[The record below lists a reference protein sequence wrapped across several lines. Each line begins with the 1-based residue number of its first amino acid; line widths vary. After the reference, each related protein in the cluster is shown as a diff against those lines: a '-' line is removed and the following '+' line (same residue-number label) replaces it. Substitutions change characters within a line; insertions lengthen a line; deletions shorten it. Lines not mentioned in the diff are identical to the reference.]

1 MSETTAL
8 FGNLLRRLRSAA
20 ALSQEA
26 LAERAGLSRHGVSDL
41 ERGAR
46 HAPRLETVR
55 MLADALAL
63 EEADRGALLA
73 AARPEL
79 LRGDGAP
86 SAPSSAVSLPAPL
99 TRLIGR
105 EMELTALR
113 ATLQDANVRL
123 LTVTGPGG
131 VGKTRLAL
139 ALTTGMQEA
148 FADGVVF
155 VDLSLLSDPDLVVP
169 TIAVAF
175 GVQESADR
183 VLLDRLVQFL
193 AEKRLLLLLDNCEPV
208 LTAAP
213 DVAKL
218 LGRCSGLTILATSRE
233 PWRVRGE
240 QEFPLLPLPL
250 PPIDRPVGVEE
261 VQSSPAV
268 ALFVE
273 RAHAVQPHFALTAEN
288 ADAVVAICQ
297 RLDGLPLAIEL
308 AAARIKL
315 LPPAVLLARLE
326 QRLPLL
332 TGGGRDAPARQRTMR
347 DAIAWSYDLLS
358 AEEQAL
364 FRRLA
369 VFIGGWSLEA
379 AEAVGSAS
387 GDSTLGVLEGLAS
400 LADKSLL
407 REDEG
412 PDGEPRFFMLETVR
426 EYGVERL
433 AASGEEVAGR
443 AAHADYFLALT
454 ERTAPLLRGAE
465 ARARFAALEHEHGNF
480 RAALAWFAANGEDN
494 ALLRLVAALGY
505 FWTMSGH
512 WTEGNAW
519 LERALAA
526 DTQPSLARLEA
537 LENLGDSAGYQGNIA
552 RAEAALEEG
561 LALARRL
568 GEGVKVS
575 SMLLTLG
582 TVRVDQ
588 GQYEEGE
595 AYLAEAMAVAVRAH
609 DSYGEILAQAH
620 LGIVC
625 WGRGDSARAIER
637 LETARTRAR
646 EVGHPLPAAVAS
658 RYLGLIATE
667 AGDYARAAARHREWM
682 DYDPDPVSAHILA
695 RTAHDVASLAAM
707 LGEAE
712 QAAWLFGAAAALGA
726 AIGLAPAWPERGVH
740 ERARSHALGT
750 LGDDAF
756 DAAFNAG
763 RRLSQEHIL
772 AEVEAVLDA
781 GVGSPQ
787 ATSGDR

>member
-79 LRGDGAP
+79 LRGDGAT

-148 FADGVVF
+148 FADWVVF

-332 TGGGRDAPARQRTMR
+332 TGGGRDAPGRQRTMR
-347 DAIAWSYDLLS
+347 GAIARAYHLLS

-369 VFIGGWSLEA
+369 VFIGGW
-379 AEAVGSAS
+379 
-387 GDSTLGVLEGLAS
+387 
-400 LADKSLL
+400 
-407 REDEG
+407 R
-412 PDGEPRFFMLETVR
+412 
-426 EYGVERL
+426 
-433 AASGEEVAGR
+433 
-443 AAHADYFLALT
+443 
-454 ERTAPLLRGAE
+454 
-465 ARARFAALEHEHGNF
+465 
-480 RAALAWFAANGEDN
+480 
-494 ALLRLVAALGY
+494 
-505 FWTMSGH
+505 
-512 WTEGNAW
+512 
-519 LERALAA
+519 
-526 DTQPSLARLEA
+526 
-537 LENLGDSAGYQGNIA
+537 
-552 RAEAALEEG
+552 
-561 LALARRL
+561 
-568 GEGVKVS
+568 
-575 SMLLTLG
+575 
-582 TVRVDQ
+582 
-588 GQYEEGE
+588 
-595 AYLAEAMAVAVRAH
+595 
-609 DSYGEILAQAH
+609 
-620 LGIVC
+620 
-625 WGRGDSARAIER
+625 
-637 LETARTRAR
+637 
-646 EVGHPLPAAVAS
+646 
-658 RYLGLIATE
+658 
-667 AGDYARAAARHREWM
+667 
-682 DYDPDPVSAHILA
+682 
-695 RTAHDVASLAAM
+695 
-707 LGEAE
+707 
-712 QAAWLFGAAAALGA
+712 LGA
-726 AIGLAPAWPERGVH
+726 AG
-740 ERARSHALGT
+740 
-750 LGDDAF
+750 
-756 DAAFNAG
+756 
-763 RRLSQEHIL
+763 
-772 AEVEAVLDA
+772 
-781 GVGSPQ
+781 GVG
-787 ATSGDR
+787 